1 MPREKVKFALRI
13 TPETLLLV
21 RDICPKANCRSQ
33 SEFIEK
39 AIRFY
44 AGYVETGNSLDYL
57 APILA
62 STLTGIV
69 HDSEKRISRLQFKQS
84 VEQSMLMRIIADGLE
99 IDESRLPGLR
109 AECVRDVRSTN
120 GSLSLEDEVRAARLR

>member
-21 RDICPKANCRSQ
+21 RDVCPKDNCRSQ

-57 APILA
+57 APVLA
-62 STLTGIV
+62 SALTGIV
-69 HDSEKRISRLQFKQS
+69 HDSEKRISRLQFKHS
-84 VEQSMLMRIIADGLE
+84 VELSMLMRIIADGLE
-99 IDESRLPGLR
+99 INESRLPGLR

-120 GSLSLEDEVRAARLR
+120 GSLSLEDAVRARRD

>member
-21 RDICPKANCRSQ
+21 RDMCPRDNCRSQ

-57 APILA
+57 APVLA
-62 STLTGIV
+62 SALTGIV
-69 HDSEKRISRLQFKQS
+69 HDSENRISRLLFKQT
-84 VEQSMLMRIIADGLE
+84 VELSMLMRIIADGLE
-99 IDESRLPGLR
+99 INESRLPGLR
-109 AECVRDVRSTN
+109 AECVRDIRGTN
-120 GSLSLEDEVRAARLR
+120 GSLSLDDTVRTRRS

>member
-13 TPETLLLV
+13 MPETLLLV

-57 APILA
+57 APVLA
-62 STLTGIV
+62 STLTSIV

-99 IDESRLPGLR
+99 INESRLPGLR

>member
-13 TPETLLLV
+13 MPETLLLV
-21 RDICPKANCRSQ
+21 RDMCPRDNCRSQ

-57 APILA
+57 APVLA
-62 STLTGIV
+62 SALTGIV
-69 HDSEKRISRLQFKQS
+69 HDSEKRISRLQFKHS
-84 VEQSMLMRIIADGLE
+84 VELSMLMRIIADGLE
-99 IDESRLPGLR
+99 INESRLPGLR

-120 GSLSLEDEVRAARLR
+120 GSLSLEDAVRARRD

>member
-21 RDICPKANCRSQ
+21 RDMCPRDNCRSQ

-57 APILA
+57 APVLA
-62 STLTGIV
+62 SALTGIV
-69 HDSEKRISRLQFKQS
+69 HDSEKRISRLQFKHS
-84 VEQSMLMRIIADGLE
+84 VELSMLMRIIADGLE
-99 IDESRLPGLR
+99 INESRLPGLR

-120 GSLSLEDEVRAARLR
+120 GSLSLEDAVRARRD

>member
-1 MPREKVKFALRI
+1 MPREKIKFALWMK
-13 TPETLLLV
+13 PETQLLV
-21 RDICPKANCRSQ
+21 RDVGPKDNCKNQ

-39 AIRFY
+39 AIHFY

-69 HDSEKRISRLQFKQS
+69 HDSEKRISRLQFKHS
-84 VEQSMLMRIIADGLE
+84 VELSMLMRIIADGLE

-109 AECVRDVRSTN
+109 AECARDVRSTN
-120 GSLSLEDEVRAARLR
+120 GSLSLEDAVRARRD

>member
-21 RDICPKANCRSQ
+21 RDMCPKDNCRSQ

-44 AGYVETGNSLDYL
+44 AGYVETKNSLEYL
-57 APILA
+57 APVMA
-62 STLTGIV
+62 STLTGIA
-69 HDSEKRISRLQFKQS
+69 HDSENRVSRLLFKQT
-84 VEQSMLMRIIADGLE
+84 VELSMLMRIIADGLE
-99 IDESRLPGLR
+99 IDESKLPGLR
-109 AECVRDVRSTN
+109 AECVRDIRGTS
-120 GSLSLEDEVRAARLR
+120 GSLSLDDAVRTRRG

>member
-13 TPETLLLV
+13 MPETLLLV
-21 RDICPKANCRSQ
+21 RDMCPKDNCRSQ

-62 STLTGIV
+62 STLTSIV

-120 GSLSLEDEVRAARLR
+120 GSISLEDEVRARRD

>member
-21 RDICPKANCRSQ
+21 RDMCPKDNCRSQ

-57 APILA
+57 APVLA
-62 STLTGIV
+62 STLTSIV
-69 HDSEKRISRLQFKQS
+69 HDSEKRISRLQFKHS
-84 VEQSMLMRIIADGLE
+84 VELSMLMRIIADGLE
-99 IDESRLPGLR
+99 INESRLPGLR

-120 GSLSLEDEVRAARLR
+120 GSLSLEDAVRARRD